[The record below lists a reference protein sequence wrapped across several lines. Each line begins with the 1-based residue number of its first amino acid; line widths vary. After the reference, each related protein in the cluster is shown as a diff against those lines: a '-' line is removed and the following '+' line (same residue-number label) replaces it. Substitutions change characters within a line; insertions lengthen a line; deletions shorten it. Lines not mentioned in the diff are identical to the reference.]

1 MIIYVILDFITKL
14 YNTMKRAK
22 IILFGV
28 IFLSALTFASCGPRK
43 VKECKEGEKKECCEK
58 MKECCE
64 KKKECCEKKDS
75 TKCEKKCEHAKD
87 TTKAK

>member
-1 MIIYVILDFITKL
+1 MINNYLCYFGFHKTKL
-14 YNTMKRAK
+14 FDIMKRAK

-28 IFLSALTFASCGPRK
+28 VFLSALTFVSCGPRK
-43 VKECKEGEKKECCEK
+43 VKECKEGER
-58 MKECCE
+58 KECCE

-75 TKCEKKCEHAKD
+75 TDCEKKCEKKCEHAKD